1 MIRVLIVDDHSVVRF
16 GVERALAGLPDVQ
29 VVATAA
35 DGGEAVLATAEHRPD
50 VILMDIEMPGELD
63 GIAATREIHTR
74 HPRARI
80 VILTSHLDRGKI
92 EAALQA
98 GAIGYTLK
106 DGDLDELERAVRVA
120 VDGDYPIAP
129 RAARLLLERTPATP
143 APPALSER
151 EREVLALA
159 ARGHPNKEI
168 ARALWITERTVKG
181 HLTRIFRKIGV
192 ADRTQA
198 ALWAQRN
205 RLAEPQFAGGAGV
218 VASLAQSFEPPRVS
232 IGAPVE
238 RSDSIESTGSATESM
253 MSDGR

>member
-1 MIRVLIVDDHSVVRF
+1 MIRVLIVDDHAVVRL
-16 GVERALAGLPDVQ
+16 GVERALTGLPDVQ

-35 DGGEAVLATAEHRPD
+35 DGGEALRATAEHLPD

-63 GIAATREIHTR
+63 GIEATREIHR
-74 HPRARI
+74 LHPAARI

-92 EAALQA
+92 EAALEA

-106 DGDLDELERAVRVA
+106 DGDVDELERAVRVA

-129 RAARLLLERTPATP
+129 RAARLLLECRPAATQ
-143 APPALSER
+143 ARPALSQR

-159 ARGHPNKEI
+159 ARGYPNKEI

-192 ADRTQA
+192 SDRTQA

-205 RLAEPQFAGGAGV
+205 PLAEP
-218 VASLAQSFEPPRVS
+218 
-232 IGAPVE
+232 
-238 RSDSIESTGSATESM
+238 
-253 MSDGR
+253 

>member
-16 GVERALAGLPDVQ
+16 GVERALAGLADVR

-35 DGGEAVLATAEHRPD
+35 DAGEALRATAEHAPD

-63 GIAATREIHTR
+63 GIEATREIHRR
-74 HPRARI
+74 HPHTRI

-129 RAARLLLERTPATP
+129 RAARLLLEAR
-143 APPALSER
+143 PPAAQAMPDLSER

-159 ARGHPNKEI
+159 ARGCPNKEI
-168 ARALWITERTVKG
+168 ARTLRITERTVKG
-181 HLTRIFRKIGV
+181 HFTRIFRKIGV

-205 RLAEPQFAGGAGV
+205 SIAEP
-218 VASLAQSFEPPRVS
+218 
-232 IGAPVE
+232 
-238 RSDSIESTGSATESM
+238 
-253 MSDGR
+253 

>member
-1 MIRVLIVDDHSVVRF
+1 VIRVLIVDDHSVVRF
-16 GVERALAGLPDVQ
+16 GVERALDGLPDVQ

-35 DGGEAVLATAEHRPD
+35 DGGEALLAAAEHRPD

-63 GIAATREIHTR
+63 GIEATREIHR
-74 HPRARI
+74 LHPAARI

-92 EAALQA
+92 EAALEA

-106 DGDLDELERAVRVA
+106 DGDVDELERAVRVA

-129 RAARLLLERTPATP
+129 RAARLLLECRARPAMQ
-143 APPALSER
+143 ARPALSQR

-159 ARGHPNKEI
+159 ARGYPNKEI

-192 ADRTQA
+192 SDRTQA

-205 RLAEPQFAGGAGV
+205 PLAEP
-218 VASLAQSFEPPRVS
+218 
-232 IGAPVE
+232 
-238 RSDSIESTGSATESM
+238 
-253 MSDGR
+253 

>member
-16 GVERALAGLPDVQ
+16 GVERALAGLADVQ

-35 DGGEAVLATAEHRPD
+35 DGGEALRATAEHAPD

-63 GIAATREIHTR
+63 GIEATREIHRR
-74 HPRARI
+74 HPRIRI

-129 RAARLLLERTPATP
+129 RAARVLLESR
-143 APPALSER
+143 PPAAQAMPNLSQR

-159 ARGHPNKEI
+159 ARGYANKEI
-168 ARALWITERTVKG
+168 ARTLWITERTVKG

-205 RLAEPQFAGGAGV
+205 SLSEP
-218 VASLAQSFEPPRVS
+218 
-232 IGAPVE
+232 
-238 RSDSIESTGSATESM
+238 
-253 MSDGR
+253 

>member
-1 MIRVLIVDDHSVVRF
+1 VIRVLIVDDHAVVRL
-16 GVERALAGLPDVQ
+16 GVERAIAGLPDVQ

-35 DGGEAVLATAEHRPD
+35 DGAQALRAAAEHLPD

-63 GIAATREIHTR
+63 GIEATREIYR
-74 HPRARI
+74 LHPAARI

-92 EAALQA
+92 EAALEA

-120 VDGDYPIAP
+120 IDGDYPISP
-129 RAARLLLERTPATP
+129 KAARLLLECRPA
-143 APPALSER
+143 AVDAEPALSQR

-159 ARGHPNKEI
+159 ARGYPNKEI
-168 ARALWITERTVKG
+168 ARTLWITERTVKG
-181 HLTRIFRKIGV
+181 HFTRIFRKIGV

-205 RLAEPQFAGGAGV
+205 RLPEP
-218 VASLAQSFEPPRVS
+218 
-232 IGAPVE
+232 
-238 RSDSIESTGSATESM
+238 
-253 MSDGR
+253 